1 MNVTSGDTNMTSV
14 GSWDTNVKNNVE
26 RRSGGATSALQTA
39 NMTTGIPV
47 SLLWVPYVALTC
59 VILILMLV
67 SFVHFHHRH
76 GHKYRRR
83 RTQLWGELNMPSIF
97 RQFHNQAAAPA
108 NSQPPNGGISISA
121 AAAPPSAHRA
131 PPPGPP
137 QHHRR
142 PLTFLSNCNGSMV
155 DVRCGIDASLLT
167 FECCRPQTRG
177 STPTLWAT
185 RKLHGSAIRTGLFL
199 TTGCHP
205 SGGHDD
211 EVQLLDQTRF

>member
-14 GSWDTNVKNNVE
+14 GSWDVSVINSVE
-26 RRSGGATSALQTA
+26 QNSGSVTGDYQTVIT
-39 NMTTGIPV
+39 TTGIPV

-59 VILILMLV
+59 VILVLMLV
-67 SFVHFHHRH
+67 SFFHFHHRH

-97 RQFHNQAAAPA
+97 RQFHHQATAPTH
-108 NSQPPNGGISISA
+108 SQPPNGGISIT
-121 AAAPPSAHRA
+121 APLRAHPH
-131 PPPGPP
+131 PPPP

-167 FECCRPQTRG
+167 FECCRPHVRG
-177 STPTLWAT
+177 STPTSWAA
-185 RKLHGSAIRTGLFL
+185 RKLHSSAIRTGLFL
-199 TTGCHP
+199 TAGCHP
-205 SGGHDD
+205 PGGHDD